1 MSKKFDV
8 VIGNPPYQEEAQ
20 GGGTRD
26 TPVYHLFMDAA
37 YEVGKKVVLITPARF
52 LFNAGF
58 TPKAWNEKM
67 LADEHLSV
75 AHYES
80 DSNRLFPS
88 LTDPIKGGI
97 AVTYRDS
104 ERKLGPI
111 GFFAKHPELNTI
123 LHKVVRV
130 GNGLHRDARHHELT
144 LVPLHRQVARGPP

>member
-1 MSKKFDV
+1 MTKKFDV

-26 TPVYHLFMDAA
+26 TPIYHQFMDAA
-37 YEVGKKVVLITPARF
+37 YEVGTKVVLITPARF

-75 AHYES
+75 AHYEP

-88 LTDPIKGGI
+88 LSDPIKGGI
-97 AVTYRDS
+97 AVTFRDS
-104 ERKLGPI
+104 ERRLGPE
-111 GFFAKHPELNTI
+111 PVNLSET
-123 LHKVVRV
+123 RS
-130 GNGLHRDARHHELT
+130 
-144 LVPLHRQVARGPP
+144 